1 MFLFCIFILIYSFGY
16 HNSGHHYMELY
27 AIYVIKISPFS
38 PLASKRELKK
48 LKRIPFFFFDTG
60 LQVSSYHTFLA
71 EHTSLATS
79 HPYFFQLL
87 EGYAS
92 LLK

>member
-1 MFLFCIFILIYSFGY
+1 
-16 HNSGHHYMELY
+16 MELY
-27 AIYVIKISPFS
+27 AIYVIKISPFFF
-38 PLASKRELKK
+38 PLASKRESKK
-48 LKRIPFFFFDTG
+48 LKRIPFFSI
-60 LQVSSYHTFLA
+60 LVSKSRRITFLA

-87 EGYAS
+87 EGYAG

>member
-1 MFLFCIFILIYSFGY
+1 
-16 HNSGHHYMELY
+16 MELY
-27 AIYVIKISPFS
+27 AIYVIKISPFFS
-38 PLASKRELKK
+38 PLASKRESKK
-48 LKRIPFFFFDTG
+48 LKKFLFFFGTG

-87 EGYAS
+87 ESYTG
-92 LLK
+92 LLE